1 MCTYATL
8 NSQAVYS
15 SANSQSLPGLTNSVV
30 FELDDEAIL
39 KRTYQAKSSRW
50 VLELPFYD
58 HEVVEL
64 ELEEMQIHS
73 NDLTVNIVTEGVRKN
88 YNYVPGK
95 YFRGRVLNM
104 PNSSVV
110 LSVHE
115 GEIAGTV
122 TTNHGDYN
130 IGKLANSDKYVL
142 YKAED
147 LEEVIDIPCEM
158 IMDEESNDSDEE
170 LSTKRMGCTTEV
182 DIFVECDYQMYQNFN
197 NNVTSVTNYVNTLFG
212 RVATLYSYESITI
225 RVSQIDVWTS
235 NDNYPSGTSAL
246 TNFASSKN
254 SSGFNGDLAILLTN
268 DTGANGGV
276 AYVNQLCGGN
286 PYSYADIINSSQAYP
301 TYSWDVQVV
310 THELGHNFGSQHT
323 HSCVW
328 GPNNNEQIDDCGN
341 VALGGG
347 GTCYD
352 PANKI
357 IPTGGGTIMSYCH
370 VNTVGINFSYGFGA
384 EPGNLIRA
392 KHSACFCDNS
402 TCNTATEITASGTY
416 SAQPNSGNGASNR
429 NASHADWFL
438 FRPLTNGTIDIESC
452 NEGMDTRVWVHSGT
466 CSSMTFEVLSDD
478 DCTSSGRSSY
488 ASEITSFQVVA
499 GRTYYIEWDDRWS
512 SAAFDWRFTFS
523 SSGGGL
529 PPCDGMHLNVSG
541 QVTDNDYRAK
551 MELESDGM
559 IQNNIDPMFTAGN
572 GIELSP
578 GFEIKVG
585 SSLTANIEDCI
596 N

>member
-1 MCTYATL
+1 MCPFGTL

-15 SANSQSLPGLTNSVV
+15 SASSQILPGLSKSVV
-30 FELDDEAIL
+30 FELDEQAIMY
-39 KRTYQAKSSRW
+39 RSSQAKSSGW
-50 VLELPFYD
+50 SIELPFYD
-58 HEVVEL
+58 QEVIEI

-73 NDLTVNIVTEGVRKN
+73 NDLTVNVVNNGVRKN
-88 YNYVPGK
+88 YNYEPGK
-95 YFRGRVLNM
+95 YFSGRVLNM
-104 PNSSVV
+104 PNSFVV
-110 LSVHE
+110 LSVHK

-122 TTNHGDYN
+122 TTNQGDYN

-142 YKAED
+142 YKAEH
-147 LEEVIDIPCEM
+147 LEEEFDIPCEM
-158 IMDEESNDSDEE
+158 IMDEDDTERDTN
-170 LSTKRMGCTTEV
+170 LSRKSMGCTTAV
-182 DIFVECDYQMYQNFN
+182 DIFVECDYEMYQNFS
-197 NNVTSVTNYVNTLFG
+197 NNVTSVTNYVNTLFS
-212 RVATLYSYESITI
+212 RVATLYFNESITI
-225 RVSQIDVWTS
+225 KVSQIDVWTS

-246 TNFASSKN
+246 SNFASSKN
-254 SSGFNGDLAILLTN
+254 STGFNGDLAILLTN

-276 AYVNQLCGGN
+276 AYVNQLCGSN

-347 GTCYD
+347 GACYD

-357 IPTGGGTIMSYCH
+357 IPSGGGTIMSYCH
-370 VNTVGINFSYGFGA
+370 VNSVGINFSYGFGTQ
-384 EPGNLIRA
+384 PGDLIRA

-402 TCNTATEITASGTY
+402 TCNTATEITASGTF
-416 SAQPNSGNGASNR
+416 SAQPNSGSGASNR
-429 NASHADWFL
+429 NASHADWFE
-438 FRPLTNGTIDIESC
+438 FTPSSNGTISIESC
-452 NEGMDTRVWVHSGT
+452 NEGIDTRIWVHSGS
-466 CSSMTFEVLSDD
+466 CSSLTFEIMSDD
-478 DCTSSGRSSY
+478 DCTSSGRSNY
-488 ASEITSFQVVA
+488 ASEIKDYQVVA
-499 GRTYYIEWDDRWS
+499 GRTYFIEWDDRWS
-512 SAAFDWRFTFS
+512 SASFDWRFTFS

-541 QVTDNDYRAK
+541 QVTDNQYRAK
-551 MELESDGM
+551 MDLESDGM

-578 GFEIKVG
+578 GFEIKIG
-585 SSLTANIEDCI
+585 SSLTANIDDCQ